1 MNRIMNSTLKHITV
15 RGLLVVACIISLA
28 MQPFTAGPAVAAAAT
43 TLPVVWTAGGL
54 DAGNTGAGNSAR
66 IASDSSGNVTV
77 VSGGFYRMLVVTS
90 YTSTGALRW
99 QRTVSPSVGTMAG
112 GWVVAAPNGD
122 LVTVGYY
129 LDSHGYVRGST
140 LVRFASDGTLQ
151 WQLDLVALVTRVV
164 VDTGGNAYLAYGA
177 TDIQVHKYSPSGALL
192 WTTGATGTFNASS
205 LALSP
210 DQTDVVLTGSISG
223 GATWMTAAFSAATG
237 VRRWQVTAA
246 EGLFA
251 RDVVVDA
258 TRVYVTGQGVT
269 DPGTPAMKYF
279 LTVVAYDRATGA
291 RLWRTDKKPADAY
304 DAAGLWMAMAPD
316 GSLVVTGQTNRGFLD
331 WYTVAFE
338 TTGAVRWEAVRDGGL
353 NTDEIPAGVLV
364 MADGTTVVTGPGGP
378 NLPGGYIQGVTAGY
392 SSNGTLL
399 WEGFSKLA
407 TVWAT
412 ALPNGDV
419 CATGGYDALI
429 TCWRPSGGVLP
440 NQLPTAVM
448 SASPLS
454 GAAPLTVTFNG
465 SGSTDPDGSVTS
477 WLWRFGDGYTGTGV
491 VVTHTYL
498 MNGVTYYP
506 SLTVADN
513 RGGSSFITGSPIVVT
528 YPPPPAAPSLLTA
541 SISGPSVVLSWQD
554 NSSNE
559 IGFYIERCEGAG
571 CTSFTGL
578 FGDTSANIS
587 TYTDSSVISGTTYR
601 YRVVAYN
608 EGGYS
613 AYSNIASIAVGG
625 VNPPSPTPVPP
636 TPTNTPVPPT
646 PTNTPA
652 ASTSTGFLSPSANT
666 AQTSSAG
673 DNNGYQT
680 GPANAYA
687 NDSLVATD
695 TNSGTNTNTSCTD
708 NGKDKHR
715 YYNYNF
721 NIPATAVIQGIQVR
735 LDARADATSGS
746 PKICVQ
752 LSWNGGTTWTTA
764 KSTTNLGTTEAT
776 YTLGNISDT
785 WGRTWTPGN
794 FSNANFRIR
803 VIDVASNTSRDF
815 FLDYVAVNVMY
826 QP

>member
-1 MNRIMNSTLKHITV
+1 MKRNPLSSRLMKLVFVLLLLATNFSQVATV
-15 RGLLVVACIISLA
+15 
-28 MQPFTAGPAVAAAAT
+28 AAAT
-43 TLPVVWTAGGL
+43 TTLTVLWTAGGL
-54 DAGNTGAGNSAR
+54 SAGTDSAGQAAR
-66 IASDSSGNVTV
+66 IAADASGNVAV
-77 VSGGFYRMLVVTS
+77 VSGPAGGRLLAVTS
-90 YTSTGALRW
+90 YTSTGVLRW
-99 QRTVSPSVGTMAG
+99 QRTVSPSSGTFVGD
-112 GWVVAAPNGD
+112 WVVAAPNGD
-122 LVTVGYY
+122 LVVIGHNQ
-129 LDSHGYVRGST
+129 DSHGRPIASTMVRY
-140 LVRFASDGTLQ
+140 ASDGTLL
-151 WQLDLVALVTRVV
+151 WRVDFSSGFFPSTARLLVDAA
-164 VDTGGNAYLAYGA
+164 GNEYLAWSA
-177 TDIQVHKYSPSGALL
+177 TGSGFVVQKYSPSGGLL
-192 WTTGATGTFNASS
+192 WSQGDSTGGGYAIASS

-210 DQTDVVLTGSISG
+210 DGADVAVTGSVSG
-223 GATWMTAAFSAATG
+223 GATWITAIYNATTG
-237 VRRWQVTAA
+237 VRRWQVAAA

-251 RDVVVDA
+251 RDVVVDG
-258 TRVYVTGQGVT
+258 TRVYATGQGVT

-304 DAAGLWMAMAPD
+304 DAAGLWMAKAPD

-331 WYTVAFE
+331 WYTVDFE
-338 TTGAVRWEAVRDGGL
+338 TSGAVRWEAVRDGGL

-364 MADGTTVVTGPGGP
+364 MADGTTVVTGRGGP
-378 NLPGGYIQGVTAGY
+378 NLPGGYWPGVTAGY

-399 WEGFSKLA
+399 WEGFSKLP

-429 TCWRPSGGVLP
+429 TCWRPSGGVQP
-440 NQLPTAVM
+440 NQPPIAVM
-448 SASPLS
+448 STNPLS
-454 GAAPLTVTFNG
+454 GPAPLTVTFNG
-465 SGSTDPDGSVTS
+465 SGSTDPDGNVTS
-477 WLWRFGDGYTGTGV
+477 WLWSFGDGTSATGA
-491 VVTHTYL
+491 VVTHTYTTI
-498 MNGVTYYP
+498 GITYYP
-506 SLTVADN
+506 SLTVVDN
-513 RGGSSFITGSPIVVT
+513 RGASSWITGSPIVVNA
-528 YPPPPAAPSLLTA
+528 PPPPAAPSLLTA
-541 SISGPSVVLSWQD
+541 SISGPSVVLNWQD
-554 NSSNE
+554 NSSSE

-587 TYTDSSVISGTTYR
+587 TYTDSSVTSGTTYR

-613 AYSNIASIAVGG
+613 AYSNIASIVAGTS
-625 VNPPSPTPVPP
+625 NPSPTSV
-636 TPTNTPVPPT
+636 PTNTPVPST

-652 ASTSTGFLSPSANT
+652 ASISTGLLSASANA

-680 GPANAYA
+680 SPANAYA
-687 NDSLVATD
+687 NDSSFATD
-695 TNSGTNTNTSCTD
+695 TNSGTNTNTSCT
-708 NGKDKHR
+708 NIGKDKHH

-752 LSWNGGTTWTTA
+752 LSWDGGTTWTTA
-764 KSTTNLGTTEAT
+764 RSTTNLGTTEAT
-776 YTLGNISDT
+776 YTLGSTSDL
-785 WGRTWTPGN
+785 WGRTWTSGN

-815 FLDYVAVNVMY
+815 FLDYVGVNVTY